1 MCSTN
6 RPVWSHQVLCLL
18 ATIVFG
24 AAAEDG
30 RCGGGG
36 GGGPRRL
43 RSAPKNASASCMRR
57 RRDCCRDVAA
67 TRRAASA
74 SVWPGRES
82 PRTRDDA
89 ARARAGGRPPPR
101 STPTPRPRAPAT
113 RSRQVGVESSSDRS
127 IDAARCRAAYIDR
140 SAACRCC
147 RVYRATGRHADGQ
160 SDKQTDTV
168 PLHRRSPLEAGSVKW
183 VSSRLWENNALS
195 VLSRPPIVEYL

>member
-30 RCGGGG
+30 RCGGG

-101 STPTPRPRAPAT
+101 STPTSRPRAPAT
-113 RSRQVGVESSSDRS
+113 RSRQVGVDTPRIAALTLPAVGRHIS
-127 IDAARCRAAYIDR
+127 IDLLHVAAAGSIERRDDTQTDSRINRRTPYRYIDAHLHPSIVVTQHDATR
-140 SAACRCC
+140 ICC
-147 RVYRATGRHADGQ
+147 
-160 SDKQTDTV
+160 
-168 PLHRRSPLEAGSVKW
+168 
-183 VSSRLWENNALS
+183 
-195 VLSRPPIVEYL
+195 